1 VTAEIMM
8 KVEDVLLSPE
18 YSYEKAYTA
27 SRAATGIFKWI
38 KATRDY
44 FYLFK
49 ELEPR
54 RDAFLLSQKQ
64 YSDKYDTLQS
74 KQTKISQL
82 DSALVGLK
90 EHQQSKDEIIEEL
103 RNEINDCSIRKKR
116 ADLLLRGL
124 RAEKQK
130 WVVCIRMLAQKYHS
144 VAGDVLLTSGFI
156 TLLGGL
162 S

>member
-1 VTAEIMM
+1 M

-18 YSYEKAYTA
+18 YSYEKAHTA

-64 YSDKYDTLQS
+64 YLEKYDTL
-74 KQTKISQL
+74 
-82 DSALVGLK
+82 
-90 EHQQSKDEIIEEL
+90 
-103 RNEINDCSIRKKR
+103 
-116 ADLLLRGL
+116 
-124 RAEKQK
+124 
-130 WVVCIRMLAQKYHS
+130 
-144 VAGDVLLTSGFI
+144 
-156 TLLGGL
+156 
-162 S
+162 